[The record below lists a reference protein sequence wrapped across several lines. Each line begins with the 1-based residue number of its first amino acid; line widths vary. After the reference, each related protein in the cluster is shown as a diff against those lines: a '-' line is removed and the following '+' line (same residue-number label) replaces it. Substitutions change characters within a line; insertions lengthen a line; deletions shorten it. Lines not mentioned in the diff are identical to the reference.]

1 MMAVDVEGEMA
12 RFVTKTLRVCS
23 GLVVVIYW
31 PCRQRL
37 FLLLLERKALI
48 IEMKADSWHREH
60 SYMLLRFLI
69 LMKFGQSNTYVMKGL
84 ARQGVSN
91 DLALLIHS
99 QIKDTTIYIPH
110 SL

>member
-48 IEMKADSWHREH
+48 IEMKVDSWH
-60 SYMLLRFLI
+60 
-69 LMKFGQSNTYVMKGL
+69 
-84 ARQGVSN
+84 
-91 DLALLIHS
+91 
-99 QIKDTTIYIPH
+99 
-110 SL
+110 

>member
-37 FLLLLERKALI
+37 FLLLLERKAL
-48 IEMKADSWHREH
+48 MKADSWHKNTH
-60 SYMLLRFLI
+60 ICFLD
-69 LMKFGQSNTYVMKGL
+69 F
-84 ARQGVSN
+84 
-91 DLALLIHS
+91 
-99 QIKDTTIYIPH
+99 
-110 SL
+110 

>member
-37 FLLLLERKALI
+37 FLLLLER
-48 IEMKADSWHREH
+48 
-60 SYMLLRFLI
+60 
-69 LMKFGQSNTYVMKGL
+69 
-84 ARQGVSN
+84 
-91 DLALLIHS
+91 
-99 QIKDTTIYIPH
+99 
-110 SL
+110 